1 MFDRWVREP
10 YRLATTD
17 NYTSRFATSWF
28 LSPLQLA
35 VWRGIVSLYAFLVI
49 FISLGHES
57 SENAGRSFS
66 YFTVLGYWGLA
77 FYYAISC
84 AHSVSFWLY
93 GESWL
98 QKWPKSLQWLH
109 SVFYATITVFPF
121 VVTVNAD
128 AIAIAVFWGALSW
141 GAFAN
146 ERTAWSNISQHALN
160 SVFAFAEIVIPRTLP
175 HPWIN
180 IVPIVIL
187 LALYLGLAYLTHSTQ
202 GFYVYPFLNP
212 CNRASGKGLIAG
224 ACIGILAAAVVV
236 FVIVHFLIK
245 LREWITETKLGRY
258 GNLSTR
264 NGRQIKRQSHETHV
278 ELNNVRTKESAV

>member
-17 NYTSRFATSWF
+17 DYTSRFATSWF

-77 FYYAISC
+77 FYYAVSC

-121 VVTVNAD
+121 VVTGKRV
-128 AIAIAVFWGALSW
+128 L
-141 GAFAN
+141 
-146 ERTAWSNISQHALN
+146 
-160 SVFAFAEIVIPRTLP
+160 
-175 HPWIN
+175 IN
-180 IVPIVIL
+180 IVVSEL
-187 LALYLGLAYLTHSTQ
+187 
-202 GFYVYPFLNP
+202 
-212 CNRASGKGLIAG
+212 RLI
-224 ACIGILAAAVVV
+224 
-236 FVIVHFLIK
+236 
-245 LREWITETKLGRY
+245 
-258 GNLSTR
+258 
-264 NGRQIKRQSHETHV
+264 
-278 ELNNVRTKESAV
+278 

>member
-1 MFDRWVREP
+1 MLDRLVREP

-17 NYTSRFATSWF
+17 DYTSRFATSWF

-35 VWRGIVSLYAFLVI
+35 IWRGIVSLYAFLVI

-77 FYYAISC
+77 FYYAVSS

-121 VVTVNAD
+121 VVT
-128 AIAIAVFWGALSW
+128 AVFWGALSW

-146 ERTAWSNISQHALN
+146 EWLAWSNISQHALN

-175 HPWIN
+175 HPWLN
-180 IVPIVIL
+180 LLPIVVL

-212 CNRASGKGLIAG
+212 ASGRGLIAG

-236 FVIVHFLIK
+236 FVIVHYLIK

-264 NGRQIKRQSHETHV
+264 SGRQIKSQPRETHV
-278 ELNNVRTKESAV
+278 ELNNVRTKESTV